1 MENNPVKLET
11 MFQVEEEN
19 YDSQA
24 DSCVKQYTHEQS
36 EFFYPP
42 LAINDDLSSQRVS
55 ALFTDSCISCQ

>member
-11 MFQVEEEN
+11 MSQVEEEN

-36 EFFYPP
+36 EFFTHHWP
-42 LAINDDLSSQRVS
+42 LMMI
-55 ALFTDSCISCQ
+55 

>member
-11 MFQVEEEN
+11 MFQVEEKN

-36 EFFYPP
+36 EFFTHHWP
-42 LAINDDLSSQRVS
+42 LMMI
-55 ALFTDSCISCQ
+55 